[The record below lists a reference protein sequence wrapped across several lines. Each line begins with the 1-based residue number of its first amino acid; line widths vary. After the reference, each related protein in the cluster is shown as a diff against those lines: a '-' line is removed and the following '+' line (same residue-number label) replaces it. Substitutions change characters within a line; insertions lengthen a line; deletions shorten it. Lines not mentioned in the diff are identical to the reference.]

1 MSKSTEKAA
10 RPRDIFETVLAHLEL
25 ERAMGQDALPR
36 KKGVRLLFPAKSSL
50 TPFSASASD
59 AGEFLE
65 RRAAEIAD
73 CALCAL
79 SQERTQVVY
88 GVGNPDADIMFIG
101 EAPGR
106 DEDIQG
112 EPFVGPAGQLLT
124 RIIKAMGYE
133 RSDVYIA
140 NICKCRPPQNRY
152 PHAGEVKACKPF
164 LEEQIEHIRPR
175 VIVCLGKLASN
186 IMLDSDLPMGRMRG
200 RFHERGS
207 TLVMPTYHPA
217 YLLRSPGEKRKVWED
232 VQKVMALLS
241 ENQEEDSAG

>member
-1 MSKSTEKAA
+1 MAKSTGKAA
-10 RPRDIFETVLAHLEL
+10 RQGDIFEAVLAHLEL

-36 KKGVRLLFPAKSSL
+36 GEAPPRADLPAAAA
-50 TPFSASASD
+50 PD
-59 AGEFLE
+59 AGDFLAQ
-65 RRAAEIAD
+65 RAAEIAD
-73 CALCAL
+73 CRSCRLC
-79 SQERTQVVY
+79 EGRTQVVY
-88 GVGNPDADIMFIG
+88 GAGAGDSDLMFVG

-140 NICKCRPPQNRY
+140 NICKCRPPENRY
-152 PHAGEVKACKPF
+152 PQADEVQACKPF
-164 LEEQIEHIRPR
+164 LEEQIEHVRPR

-207 TLVMPTYHPA
+207 ALVMPTYHPA

-232 VQKVMALLS
+232 MQKVMALLA
-241 ENQEEDSAG
+241 EG